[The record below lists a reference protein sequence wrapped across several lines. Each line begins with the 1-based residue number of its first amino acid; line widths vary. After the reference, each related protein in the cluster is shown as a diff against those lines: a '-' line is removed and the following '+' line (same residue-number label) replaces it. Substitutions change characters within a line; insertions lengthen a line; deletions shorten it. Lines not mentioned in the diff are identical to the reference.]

1 MEDFARVAPRKRRR
15 QKKKKATA
23 AAAVATL
30 PDDVVLEILARAA
43 DDDAALF
50 RCAVSCK
57 RWRALVADPSF
68 LRRRWPEGARDPGSL
83 LGFFQTTWKSRLTP
97 FVPVPRSPLGPGH
110 RLLSSFFPN
119 DGGLLHD
126 AVPLASRSGLLL
138 VRLRSWHISFNS
150 VQEWTDIDQGLV
162 RLAVCNPLART
173 WDELPPL
180 HHGSQVMSEYAILT
194 DEDHCP
200 KGRLQ
205 KRLPSYTTLFKVII
219 IMVAPHKVYTFSSA
233 ESSWSTP
240 ARCFEHIEHREYDF
254 VHGNPVVSQGKIH
267 WLLKGSGNFR
277 TLEFCVET
285 DHVSI
290 IQFPIA
296 QDFFEYNFYH
306 GPVLNVAVDG
316 KLSLICLHKKFLRL
330 QIFTHQG
337 DEGGG
342 NGVADTIHTE
352 VTELKHKAP
361 PNEALYMYVGEKSA
375 TLLVTHRRKFVC
387 IVNLETGKIDEVTDM
402 SRELKGPTVVPFEID
417 WPAFFVS
424 SLEDHLR
431 HTVDPYIV

>member
-15 QKKKKATA
+15 QKKKKARA
-23 AAAVATL
+23 AAAAATL

-43 DDDAALF
+43 DDVAALF

-68 LRRRWPEGARDPGSL
+68 LRHRWPEGARDPGYL

-97 FVPVPRSPLGPGH
+97 FVPVPRSPLGPRH
-110 RLLSSFFPN
+110 RLLGSFFPN
-119 DGGLLHD
+119 AGGLLHD

-138 VRLRSWHISFNS
+138 VRLRSVH
-150 VQEWTDIDQGLV
+150 EWTDVEQGLV

-180 HHGSQVMSEYAILT
+180 YHGSQVISEYAILT

-205 KRLPSYTTLFKVII
+205 KPLPRYTTLFKVII
-219 IMVAPHKVYTFSSA
+219 IMVAPHKMYTFSSA

-240 ARCFEHIEHREYDF
+240 TRCFEHLENLEYDF
-254 VHGNPVVSQGKIH
+254 VHGNPVVSQDKIH
-267 WLLKGSGNFR
+267 WLLKGLGNFW
-277 TLEFCVET
+277 TLEICIET
-285 DHVSI
+285 DQVSI
-290 IQFPIA
+290 IQFPIT
-296 QDFFEYNFYH
+296 QGFFEYSLYH
-306 GPVLNVAVDG
+306 GPVLHVAVVG
-316 KLSLICLHKKFLRL
+316 KLSLFCVHKKFLRL

-337 DEGGG
+337 DQGGG
-342 NGVADTIHTE
+342 NGVADATRTE
-352 VTELKHKAP
+352 VIKLKHKP
-361 PNEALYMYVGEKSA
+361 PPTEALYMYVYEKSA
-375 TLLVTHRRKFVC
+375 TQLVNDRRKFMC
-387 IVNLETGKIDEVTDM
+387 IVNLETGKIDEVKGM
-402 SRELKGPTVVPFEID
+402 SCDLKGPTVVPFEID
-417 WPAFFVS
+417 WPAFFMC

-431 HTVDPYIV
+431 HTVDPHIV